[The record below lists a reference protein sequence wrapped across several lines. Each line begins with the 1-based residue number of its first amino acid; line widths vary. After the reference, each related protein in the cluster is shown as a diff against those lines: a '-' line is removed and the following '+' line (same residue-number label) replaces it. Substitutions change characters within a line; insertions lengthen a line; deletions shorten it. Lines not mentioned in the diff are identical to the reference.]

1 MSHLAEPL
9 ECNASPWL
17 KISGTERKACLLSCF
32 GWVAFRLD
40 GVYPGWGWLHVS
52 KCNRQPSDLL
62 VPGTFSLAHR
72 FCGSGLRQGT
82 MVPVASG
89 GLVGKSWIAVGS
101 IGRLLTHVLC
111 VVGSAGGWA
120 QPGLAT

>member
-1 MSHLAEPL
+1 
-9 ECNASPWL
+9 
-17 KISGTERKACLLSCF
+17 
-32 GWVAFRLD
+32 
-40 GVYPGWGWLHVS
+40 
-52 KCNRQPSDLL
+52 
-62 VPGTFSLAHR
+62 
-72 FCGSGLRQGT
+72 